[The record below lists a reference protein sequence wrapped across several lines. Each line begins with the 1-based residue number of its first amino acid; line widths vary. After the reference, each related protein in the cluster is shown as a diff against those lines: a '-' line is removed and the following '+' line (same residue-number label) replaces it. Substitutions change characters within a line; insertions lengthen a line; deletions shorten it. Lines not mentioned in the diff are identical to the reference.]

1 MPHPAPSPPPGPG
14 GGFSGTPSIWYN
26 AAVNTVPKLETKRTF
41 CTIARTEHRDLLYS
55 YYRENRARLAPWEP
69 LRAPSYF
76 TPGEIEKR
84 LAAGYEDFIRTG
96 TLVPFI
102 ALDKETGEA
111 AGLCTFSNVV
121 RGPFQACHLGYSVS
135 GCFEGK
141 GIMFE
146 ILSRAIGYV
155 FEDLKLHRIM
165 ANYMPS
171 NKRSGALLE
180 RLGFEK
186 EGYARSYLKIA
197 GKCEDHILTSL
208 IL

>member
-1 MPHPAPSPPPGPG
+1 M
-14 GGFSGTPSIWYN
+14 
-26 AAVNTVPKLETKRTF
+26 NTVPKLETKRTF
-41 CTIARTEHRDLLYS
+41 CTIARAEHAELLYS
-55 YYRENRARLAPWEP
+55 YYRENRERLAPWEP
-69 LRAPSYF
+69 LRDPSYY
-76 TPGEIEKR
+76 TAGEIEKR
-84 LAAGYEDFIRTG
+84 LTAGYEDFIRSG

-102 ALDKETGEA
+102 ALDKESGET

-135 GCFEGK
+135 GRLEGK

-146 ILSRAIGYV
+146 ILSRTIDYV

-180 RLGFEK
+180 RLGFER

-197 GKCEDHILTSL
+197 GKWEDHILTSL
-208 IL
+208 VL

>member
-1 MPHPAPSPPPGPG
+1 MRNIPEQ
-14 GGFSGTPSIWYN
+14 
-26 AAVNTVPKLETKRTF
+26 ETKRTL
-41 CTIARTEHRDLLYS
+41 CTIARPEHAELLYS
-55 YYRENRARLAPWEP
+55 YYRENRERLAPWEP
-69 LRAPSYF
+69 LRDPSYY
-76 TPGEIEKR
+76 TAGEIEKR
-84 LAAGYEDFIRTG
+84 LAAGYEDFIRAG
-96 TLVPFI
+96 TPVPFI
-102 ALDKETGEA
+102 ALDKETGQT

-135 GCFEGK
+135 GRFEGK

-146 ILSRAIGYV
+146 ILSCTIAYV
-155 FEDLKLHRIM
+155 FGGLKLHRIM

-197 GKCEDHILTSL
+197 GKWEDHVLTSL
-208 IL
+208 IAQDLL